1 MYYDHKNIKATKSD
15 TKTNIKEGYVNIDT
29 KEVTLNFDA
38 YLKREKIYNQE
49 GLWVDTKPLTLK

>member
-49 GLWVDTKPLTLK
+49 GL